1 MNRRIALIFLA
12 LLLTVSMQAQKL
24 RTGQH
29 SKGVKRIS
37 RVYHDVSLSDALSEL
52 AKQQTDY
59 AIMFLYNELEDFR
72 ITTTVSRKTLPD
84 AIQQMIGFYP
94 VRMTVDDSNPEERLR
109 AGERTSGM
117 KKIFVECTH
126 KTDRHLTGTIID
138 EHGHPVAYANVA
150 ILHPADST
158 LLSGGVSNESGYF
171 AIPYE
176 TPSSVSSGR
185 VGAVLARISY
195 VGYKTV
201 YRLCHQPEVGSIRMR
216 PDNYALNGV
225 VVQGE
230 RPKVVLQ
237 GNSLLMNVEGTV
249 MERLGTAEDVLSRVP
264 TISKKGDGYE
274 ILGKG
279 APLIY
284 LNNRKVTD
292 LNELRNVLSENIRSV
307 EVVQNPGARY
317 DATVQAVIV
326 IRTKRT
332 AGEGLGVELT
342 SWSRKGHGYANNERI
357 NLTYRTGRLELFA
370 NLFGAYNK
378 RWSRGDFEQTIFA
391 DTLWTINNRK
401 QSSVRN
407 PYAEGRVGFNY
418 QLNDSNSFGG
428 FYQHVYDY
436 VKTAYDNADDLTA
449 DGAPYDH
456 LHNSGTRRDKNAPKH
471 QANLYYTGKLGPFTI
486 DFNADYTD
494 YQNRSRTQQ
503 QELSAEYEDRDVN
516 TESRTHG
523 RMVAEKLIVSLPLW
537 KGQVSVGE
545 EYTNTRWHSYFENTE
560 GYIANSSS
568 EQHESNMAPFVELR
582 QRLGRFQL
590 QAGLRYEHV
599 SSEYFADGQQR
610 NDQSRTYDDLFP
622 SVAISAPLPWGGAG
636 GGLSLSYTK
645 RTNRPAY
652 WLLSNDVVYENRL
665 NMQRG
670 NPYLRPVKYHNFNA
684 MAMWKG
690 FYLTTNFFHAVDP
703 FIRVMET
710 LEEDSKVNMATT
722 RNYGHCDWIIVTL
735 GMQRDVKLGSGI
747 TWTPQYN
754 VSLMKQWFT
763 TTFNGQDKHLDQPM
777 LSLQLGNIVTLP
789 HDWLLQADFNMHT
802 HGYTGSNFKVE
813 ATNAMLSLSASK
825 DFLKR
830 RLNIKLTGNDL
841 FNQGINRGM
850 FYFDHMIY
858 RKTEDNDSRFVSLSL
873 RYRFNVT
880 PSKYKGT
887 GAGNAERNR
896 L

>member
-1 MNRRIALIFLA
+1 MMKHLIISLIGLCCLCQA
-12 LLLTVSMQAQKL
+12 QAQHITRNYNNVSMSEAL
-24 RTGQH
+24 RDLNEQSHDYT
-29 SKGVKRIS
+29 IS
-37 RVYHDVSLSDALSEL
+37 F
-52 AKQQTDY
+52 
-59 AIMFLYNELEDFR
+59 MYNELEDFR
-72 ITTTVSRKTLPD
+72 VTTSIKHQSVPD
-84 AIQQMIGFYP
+84 ALMQIVGFYP
-94 VRMTVDDSNPEERLR
+94 IRVVKR
-109 AGERTSGM
+109 GERD
-117 KKIFVECTH
+117 IYVECTH
-126 KTDRHLTGTIID
+126 KTEHHLTGTIID
-138 EHGHPVAYANVA
+138 ENRQPVPYANVYL
-150 ILHPADST
+150 LHPSDST
-158 LLSGGVSNESGYF
+158 IVGGGVSNEAGVF
-171 AIPYE
+171 VIPYE
-176 TPSSVSSGR
+176 LPV
-185 VGAVLARISY
+185 VLARISY

-201 YRLCHQPEVGSIRMR
+201 YKLCGQPEVGTIRIQ
-216 PDNYALNGV
+216 PDNYTLNGV
-225 VVQGE
+225 VVTGE

-249 MERLGTAEDVLSRVP
+249 MSRLGTAEDVLSRVP

-284 LNNRKVTD
+284 LNNRKLTD
-292 LNELRNVLSENIRSV
+292 LNELRNIQSDNIRSV

-326 IRTKRT
+326 IRTRRA
-332 AGEGLGVELT
+332 AGQGLGVELS
-342 SWSRKGHGYANNERI
+342 SWSRKGRGYQNNERI

-378 RWSRGDFEQTIFA
+378 RWSRGDFEQTVFA
-391 DTLWTINNRK
+391 DTLWAVSNRK
-401 QSSVRN
+401 QSTARN

-436 VKTAYDNADDLTA
+436 VKTAYDNADELTA
-449 DGAPYDH
+449 NGTPYDH

-471 QANLYYTGKLGPFTI
+471 QANLYYTGKLGRFTI

-494 YQNRSRTQQ
+494 YQNRSSNEQ
-503 QELSAEYEDRDVN
+503 QELSRNYENRDVH
-516 TESRTHG
+516 TETQTHG

-537 KGQVSVGE
+537 KGQLSIGE
-545 EYTNTRWHSYFENTE
+545 EYTNTRWRSSFENAE
-560 GYIANSSS
+560 GYIQNSNN
-568 EQHESNMAPFVELR
+568 EQHESNIAPFVELQ

-599 SSEYFADGQQR
+599 ASDYFVGGQHR
-610 NDQSRTYDDLFP
+610 SDQSRTYDDLFP
-622 SVAISAPLPWGGAG
+622 SIAISAPLPWGGAG
-636 GGLSLSYTK
+636 GGLSISYAK

-670 NPYLRPVKYHNFNA
+670 NPYLRPVKYHNFSV

-690 FYLTTNFFHAVDP
+690 IYLTTNFFHCVNP
-703 FIRVMET
+703 FMTVMECT
-710 LEEDSKVNMATT
+710 EQDSKVNMATT
-722 RNYGHCDWIIVTL
+722 RNYDHANWLIVTL
-735 GMQRDVKLGSGI
+735 GMQRDIRLGSSV

-754 VSLMKQWFT
+754 FTMMKQWLT
-763 TTFNGQDKHLDQPM
+763 TTFNSQDKHLGQPM
-777 LSLQLGNIVTLP
+777 LSLQLGNIVALP
-789 HDWLLQADFNMHT
+789 HDWLLQADFSMHT
-802 HGYTGSNFKVE
+802 HGYTGSNFKIE
-813 ATNAMLSLSASK
+813 STNPMLSFSVSK
-825 DFLKR
+825 DFLQR

-841 FNQGINRGM
+841 FNQGKSRGT
-850 FYFDHMIY
+850 FYFDRMIF
-858 RKTEDNDSRFVSLSL
+858 RKTEDNDTRCVSLSL

>member
-1 MNRRIALIFLA
+1 MMKYLVISLIALCCCA
-12 LLLTVSMQAQKL
+12 SMYGQHVTRKYDNVSMSEAL
-24 RTGQH
+24 RDLNEQSRDYT
-29 SKGVKRIS
+29 IS
-37 RVYHDVSLSDALSEL
+37 F
-52 AKQQTDY
+52 
-59 AIMFLYNELEDFR
+59 MYNELEDFR
-72 ITTTVSRKTLPD
+72 VATSIKHKTVTE
-84 AIQQMIGFYP
+84 AIMQIVGFYP
-94 VRMTVDDSNPEERLR
+94 VRVVNR
-109 AGERTSGM
+109 GENE
-117 KKIFVECTH
+117 IFVECTH
-126 KTDRHLTGTIID
+126 KTERHLTGTIID
-138 EHGHPVAYANVA
+138 ENRQPVPYANVYL
-150 ILHPADST
+150 LHPSDST
-158 LLSGGVSNESGYF
+158 VIGGGVSNEAGVF
-171 AIPYE
+171 VIPYE
-176 TPSSVSSGR
+176 QSP
-185 VGAVLARISY
+185 VLARISY

-201 YRLCHQPEVGSIRMR
+201 YKLCDQSEVGTIKMQ
-216 PDNYALNGV
+216 PDNYTLNGV

-237 GNSLLMNVEGTV
+237 GNSLMMNVEGTV
-249 MERLGTAEDVLSRVP
+249 MSRLGTAEDVLSRVP

-284 LNNRKVTD
+284 LNNRKLTD
-292 LNELRNVLSENIRSV
+292 LNELRNIQSDNIRSV

-326 IRTKRT
+326 IRTRRA
-332 AGEGLGVELT
+332 AGQGLGVELS
-342 SWSRKGHGYANNERI
+342 SWSRKGRGYQNNERI

-391 DTLWTINNRK
+391 DTLWTVSNRK
-401 QSSVRN
+401 QSTARN

-436 VKTAYDNADDLTA
+436 VKTAYDNADELTA
-449 DGAPYDH
+449 NGTPYDH
-456 LHNSGTRRDKNAPKH
+456 LHNVGTRRDKNAPKH
-471 QANLYYTGKLGPFTI
+471 QANLYYTGKLGRFTI
-486 DFNADYTD
+486 DFNADYTA
-494 YQNRSRTQQ
+494 YQNRSSNEQ
-503 QELSAEYEDRDVN
+503 QELSRNYENRDVH
-516 TESRTHG
+516 TETQTRG

-537 KGQVSVGE
+537 KGQLSIGE
-545 EYTNTRWHSYFENTE
+545 EYTNTRWRSSFENAE
-560 GYIANSSS
+560 GYIQNSNN
-568 EQHESNMAPFVELR
+568 EQHESNIAPFVELQ

-599 SSEYFADGQQR
+599 ASDYFVGCQHR
-610 NDQSRTYDDLFP
+610 SDQSRTYDDLFP

-636 GGLSLSYTK
+636 GGLSISYAK

-670 NPYLRPVKYHNFNA
+670 NPYLRPVKYHNFSV

-690 FYLTTNFFHAVDP
+690 IYLTTNFFHCVNP
-703 FIRVMET
+703 FMTVMEST
-710 LEEDSKVNMATT
+710 EQDSKVNMATT
-722 RNYGHCDWIIVTL
+722 RNYDHANWLIVTL
-735 GMQRDVKLGSGI
+735 GMQRDIRLGSSV

-754 VSLMKQWFT
+754 VTMMKQWLT
-763 TTFNGQDKHLDQPM
+763 TTFNSQDKHLGQPM
-777 LSLQLGNIVTLP
+777 LSLQLGNIVALP
-789 HDWLLQADFNMHT
+789 HDWLLQADFSMHT
-802 HGYTGSNFKVE
+802 HGYTGSNFKIE
-813 ATNAMLSLSASK
+813 STNPMLSLSVSK
-825 DFLKR
+825 DFFQR

-841 FNQGINRGM
+841 FNQGKSRGT
-850 FYFDHMIY
+850 FYFDRMIF
-858 RKTEDNDSRFVSLSL
+858 RKTEDNDTRCVSLSL

-887 GAGNAERNR
+887 GAGNAEKSR